1 MENSTVKIKLRK
13 CKEKIKSYGTK
24 KTLKNYKGLKKKFIK
39 EGVYEKKFS
48 HLLNC
53 YEIFHL
59 KSYRYGV

>member
-1 MENSTVKIKLRK
+1 MKMQRINQI
-13 CKEKIKSYGTK
+13 IWHK
-24 KTLKNYKGLKKKFIK
+24 KTLKNYKGLKKKKFIK

-53 YEIFHL
+53 YKIFHL